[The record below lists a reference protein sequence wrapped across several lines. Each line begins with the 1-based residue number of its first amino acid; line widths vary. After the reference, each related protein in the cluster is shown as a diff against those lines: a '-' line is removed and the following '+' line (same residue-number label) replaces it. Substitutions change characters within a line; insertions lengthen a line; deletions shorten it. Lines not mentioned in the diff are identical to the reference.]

1 MNVKQ
6 PVIVIVGPTAVGK
19 TKTGIE
25 LAKRLNGEIIS
36 GDSVQVYRGM
46 DIGSAKVSEEEAE
59 GIPHHL
65 IDIQEPDE
73 EMSVARFQMLARAAI
88 DDIAARGKLPIIVG
102 GTGLYIRSVLYDYQF
117 TEQAEDKGLR
127 AELERFAAE
136 EGAVALHDRL
146 AHLSPERAAQIHP
159 NNVQRVI
166 RAIEV
171 ASSGMEQAQAS
182 EPTSH
187 YDSLI
192 FVLHMEDRDQL
203 YGRIGLRVDQMMEEG
218 LLDEVET
225 LVSRGYAET
234 KAMQAIGYKELVPV
248 VRGEVSLSDA
258 ADALKRNTRRF
269 AKRQLTWFRHQFD
282 GTWIEMGRLSFEQNF
297 KKIYDRAAGFLDQG

>member
-46 DIGSAKVSEEEAE
+46 DIGSAKVREDEAE

-73 EMSVARFQMLARAAI
+73 EMSVARFQTLARAAI
-88 DDIAARGKLPIIVG
+88 DDISARGKLPIIVG

-117 TEQAEDKGLR
+117 TEQAEDKELR

-136 EGAVALHDRL
+136 AGVDALHDRL

-171 ASSGMEQAQAS
+171 ASSGMEQTQAS

-203 YGRIGLRVDQMMEEG
+203 YERIDLRVDQMMEEG

-234 KAMQAIGYKELVPV
+234 KAMQAIGYKELIPV
-248 VRGEVSLSDA
+248 VRGQADLSEA
-258 ADALKRNTRRF
+258 SDALKRNTRRF

-282 GTWIEMGRLSFEQNF
+282 GVWVEMGRLSFEQNF
-297 KKIYDRAAGFLDQG
+297 KKIYDRVAGFLDQG